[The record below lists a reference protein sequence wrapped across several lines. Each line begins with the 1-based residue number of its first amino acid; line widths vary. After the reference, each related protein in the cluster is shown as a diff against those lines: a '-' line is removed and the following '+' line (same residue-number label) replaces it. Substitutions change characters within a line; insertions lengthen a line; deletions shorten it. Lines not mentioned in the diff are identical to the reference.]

1 VKVDKNVLDAAS
13 VITKLR
19 RALKDARARARS
31 WRKVAKHQQFVYESA
46 YDILRE
52 VQKQRDQLLR
62 RCDHLDRA
70 LDTMQAMFDQANG
83 RAIQYHN
90 MYNSLVASQQS
101 PLAQLSNPL
110 AQLSNPPGLQYD
122 QQQLAQAQQN
132 QQQLHQYQQLA
143 QAQPNQQHDVYWRGQ
158 LDWCNCVPARQ
169 DVLLGQCRPNDGF

>member
-1 VKVDKNVLDAAS
+1 
-13 VITKLR
+13 
-19 RALKDARARARS
+19 
-31 WRKVAKHQQFVYESA
+31 
-46 YDILRE
+46 
-52 VQKQRDQLLR
+52 
-62 RCDHLDRA
+62 

-83 RAIQYHN
+83 RAIQYQN

-110 AQLSNPPGLQYD
+110 AQLSNPLGLQYD